1 MLCQAGSAAAFRA
14 RASTA
19 WEGGTPAFFVV
30 AGRARGRLL
39 YFASAAL
46 SFESAAEETGRRELW
61 LARPISWTARELPAD
76 VAIACELSREY
87 PRVTSSHECEAQLAI
102 ARPHSW
108 CTSQEKASLD

>member
-1 MLCQAGSAAAFRA
+1 MGLLCSAKLGVRLPFTRG
-14 RASTA
+14 ASTA

-61 LARPISWTARELPAD
+61 LQTHLLTAPRAPFGRWRAIRENPCAARLALS
-76 VAIACELSREY
+76 VASAG
-87 PRVTSSHECEAQLAI
+87 I
-102 ARPHSW
+102 ARQHIW
-108 CTSQEKASLD
+108 CTRQ

>member
-1 MLCQAGSAAAFRA
+1 MDGTVVLCQAGSAAAFRA

-19 WEGGTPAFFVV
+19 WEGGPPAFFVV

-61 LARPISWTARELPAD
+61 LARPISWTARELCA
-76 VAIACELSREY
+76 ESR
-87 PRVTSSHECEAQLAI
+87 RCA
-102 ARPHSW
+102 
-108 CTSQEKASLD
+108 

>member
-1 MLCQAGSAAAFRA
+1 MGLLCSAKLGVRLPFTRG
-14 RASTA
+14 ASTA

-61 LARPISWTARELPAD
+61 LARPVSCPPRELYAD
-76 VAIACELSREY
+76 A
-87 PRVTSSHECEAQLAI
+87 
-102 ARPHSW
+102 
-108 CTSQEKASLD
+108 ASDGA